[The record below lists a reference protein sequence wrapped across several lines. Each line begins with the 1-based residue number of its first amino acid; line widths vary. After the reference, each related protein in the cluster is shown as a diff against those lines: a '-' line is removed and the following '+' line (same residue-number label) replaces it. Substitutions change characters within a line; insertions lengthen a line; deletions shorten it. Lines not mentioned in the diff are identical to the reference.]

1 MPRCTIRGCPVTQ
14 SYWRL
19 QVGKTPSFEV
29 LLKPAASYLEAIT
42 TTAQVTS
49 NAADVVL
56 STAQAIE
63 EPSFV
68 SIGGV
73 FLAAIPFVPG
83 GEEGVRQGRGHRDGR

>member
-56 STAQAIE
+56 SKPVSLEKFQKVLKLTQEIS
-63 EPSFV
+63 EPRA
-68 SIGGV
+68 SIREMG
-73 FLAAIPFVPG
+73 
-83 GEEGVRQGRGHRDGR
+83 DS